1 MNNREKVLWSG
12 SLYVLGI
19 RKGSENMSRSR
30 REPRDGG
37 IVREKPVKIWQQEDV
52 HLAWLPREPT
62 VRMIRCHRGDERGPG
77 VRDRWVRLRGGAPG
91 R

>member
-37 IVREKPVKIWQQEDV
+37 IVPVKAGQNLTARKGASRVVAAGTNRSDDT
-52 HLAWLPREPT
+52 LPP
-62 VRMIRCHRGDERGPG
+62 RGRAGPRRPRSMG
-77 VRDRWVRLRGGAPG
+77 
-91 R
+91 